1 VFWWWGGI
9 WEEVRGGGRERGEWK
24 VGKGVVGDEEV
35 LDKIVVLKLG
45 YWEEVLEME
54 DVLEVVMETEVVE
67 YVDIMSLFE
76 NLNALENDIIA
87 GIGAISMFKVV
98 RS

>member
-1 VFWWWGGI
+1 
-9 WEEVRGGGRERGEWK
+9 
-24 VGKGVVGDEEV
+24 
-35 LDKIVVLKLG
+35 
-45 YWEEVLEME
+45 ME